1 MSFFKVFETSGSD
14 IEQIEEFKED
24 FTALL
29 NEARSR
35 YESRYNSEI
44 LAASLVGDVD
54 LWDGKRS
61 GGLIVETGR
70 TVIDAIRDTE
80 IDDFTVLIDLET
92 KDQFVFWLH
101 HHDGT
106 HEFRS
111 EWLNE
116 RKLLGVAPTYLR
128 EGQIVGDEVE
138 KLAIETRP
146 FIRFEKW
153 MEDYIGHHFSQDIK
167 EARRDWA
174 EIQKEK
180 RREHIEAL
188 REEKKTEIEQAKKR
202 EEEQVDFRSGIN
214 DKFRHVPISKVNAY
228 STFRNFGKKA
238 KDKGIIEFRATT
250 AFLTQCY
257 TKDAKPYEFL
267 ITRYHE
273 KNSGDWLWK
282 AEDPVVFSL
291 IRNTQYFSFVEAYL
305 ETKRI
310 VSEVEYDKL
319 LTARDKSKSLVN
331 SLVGEPVEFPEIAFI
346 EELNDEERAKFIQ
359 NDVYFSNLL
368 EEEGKK

>member
-1 MSFFKVFETSGSD
+1 MRFFKVFETSGSD
-14 IEQIEEFKED
+14 TQQIEEFKEN
-24 FTALL
+24 FSALL

-44 LAASLVGDVD
+44 LAASLVGEVD

-80 IDDFTVLIDLET
+80 IDDFTVLIDLEV

-128 EGQIVGDEVE
+128 EGQIVVDEVE

-188 REEKKTEIEQAKKR
+188 RKEKKEEMELAKKR

-214 DKFRHVPISKVNAY
+214 TKFRHVPISKVKAY

-238 KDKGIIEFRATT
+238 EEKGVITFRPTT

-267 ITRYHE
+267 ITRYRE
-273 KNSGDWLWK
+273 NGSGDWLWK
-282 AEDPVVFSL
+282 AEDPFVFSL

-310 VSEVEYDKL
+310 VSEVEYDKF
-319 LTARDKSKSLVN
+319 LTARDKSQALVN
-331 SLVGEPVEFPEIAFI
+331 SLSGEPVEFPTITFI